1 MKSREFVTYGI
12 VAAVVLLLAGGCTI
26 DGEWGPRVK
35 FERTIELQHGM
46 PAGATLA
53 VSTPSGSIHAK
64 GEETDEAHV
73 VATIQAR
80 AATEEEARD
89 LAEQVEIRFEEAA
102 NRLALKADVPV
113 LHNHRSI
120 SISYQIAMPRQAGIE
135 CDSASGSI
143 DVAGLEGN
151 VKAHSASGSV
161 KAGHIKGSVRLT
173 SASGSVRCEKVEG
186 GDAYLDTASGGVRL
200 SDASNLGACEL
211 HSSSGSAAASHVQA
225 GSIRASSA
233 SGSVVLTDAQAK
245 TINLHSSSGSV
256 KAESVACTRLSA
268 ESVSGNVTVAFR
280 PTAPSDVVADMSSGS
295 GSVYVVTPKG
305 FTGRLEISTVSGS
318 VETNLPVTV
327 KGRLSKRQISGFIG
341 EGSGSITAR
350 TASGSVRVR

>member
-1 MKSREFVTYGI
+1 MKSREFVTHSV
-12 VAAVVLLLAGGCTI
+12 VAAAVLLFVGGCTL
-26 DGEWGPRVK
+26 DGEWDSRVK
-35 FERTIELQHGM
+35 FERRVELQHGM
-46 PAGATLA
+46 QPGTTLA
-53 VSTPSGSIHAK
+53 VSTPSGSIDAK
-64 GEETDEAHV
+64 GDETDEAQV

-102 NRLALKADVPV
+102 NRLAVKADVPV
-113 LHNHRSI
+113 LHDNRSV
-120 SISYQIAMPRQAGIE
+120 SISYQIAVPRRASIE

-143 DVAGLEGN
+143 HVAGLEGN
-151 VKAHSASGSV
+151 VKAH
-161 KAGHIKGSVRLT
+161 

-211 HSSSGSAAASHVQA
+211 HSSSGSAVASNVEA

-233 SGSVVLTDAQAK
+233 SGGVVLTDAQAK

-256 KAESVACTRLSA
+256 KAESVACARLSA
-268 ESVSGNVTVAFR
+268 ESVSGNITVTFL

-295 GSVYVVTPKG
+295 GSVHVVTPKG
-305 FTGRLEISTVSGS
+305 FAGRLEMSTGSGS
-318 VETNLPVTV
+318 VETDLPVTI
-327 KGRLSKRQISGFIG
+327 KGRISKRQISGFIS
-341 EGSGSITAR
+341 EGTGSISAR
-350 TASGSVRVR
+350 TTSGSVRVR